1 MLHPKDEKLLQIES
15 SLKIF
20 GMQLANDINVK
31 MNLLERMDHHK
42 VPSVS
47 MAIIDENELKLTQ
60 TYGSSSETAV
70 YQAGSISKPVAALV
84 ALLVAK
90 QYELDLDE
98 DVNLILERYGS
109 NYRVPDSEFTSTQK
123 VTLRRLL
130 SHTAGLTVHGFLGY
144 PSDTKELPTTQQIVG
159 GQKAAGI
166 SPTNSPTVES
176 FAVPGTVCQYSGGGT
191 TLVQLLLETVTGEK
205 FPATARKYVLDPLE
219 MKSSGYEIHRPG
231 EEKFSA
237 AMGHDHNGKP
247 IEGDWHLYPESAAAG
262 LWTTPADLA
271 RFMIEIQKAFNGK
284 KNDIIPKDVVK
295 AMLTKQDP
303 GEFGLG
309 PEVDDTS
316 SLSFSHGGVNEGF
329 QSQFMG
335 FVNGK
340 GAVVMTN
347 SSNGMN
353 LIKEII
359 PSIAA
364 VYEWP
369 ARNYADVK
377 IVQPVTINPTV
388 YENYINDYRVGGT
401 VPFKFATENNKLV
414 VWLPYPGPTDLPKK
428 FELTPESETSFFHI
442 SDEARFRVTFA
453 SKKAETFKSSFGEG
467 VRVDSELT
475 YENQASETS
484 PSVEHKTSQVPLSS
498 TSKVALAIPMDTKA
512 ESTISA
518 IVTKASEQ
526 NAGNEPASQA
536 SEKCPVKDVELTSED
551 TASKDPA
558 KKKKT

>member
-1 MLHPKDEKLLQIES
+1 MLRPKDEKLQQIES
-15 SLKIF
+15 GLKIF
-20 GMQLANDINVK
+20 GIQLADDINVK

-47 MAIIDENELKLTQ
+47 MAIIDENELKLTK

-90 QYELDLDE
+90 EYKLDLDE
-98 DVNLILERYGS
+98 DVNRILERYGS

-130 SHTAGLTVHGFLGY
+130 SHTAGLTVHGFPGY
-144 PSDTKELPTTQQIVG
+144 PSDTKELPTTQQIVEG
-159 GQKAAGI
+159 EKAAGI
-166 SPTNSPTVES
+166 SPTNTPAVES

-191 TLVQLLLETVTGEK
+191 TLVQLILETATGKK
-205 FPATARKYVLDPLE
+205 FPAIAQEYVLGPLG
-219 MKSSGYEIHRPG
+219 MTSSGYEIHTPG
-231 EEKFSA
+231 EEKFIA
-237 AMGHDHNGKP
+237 AIGHDHNGKP
-247 IEGDWHLYPESAAAG
+247 IEGNWHLYPESAAAG

-284 KNDIIPKDVVK
+284 NDIIPKDVVD
-295 AMLTKQDP
+295 AMLTKQAP
-303 GEFGLG
+303 GKFGLG

-329 QSQFMG
+329 QSELMG

-340 GAVVMTN
+340 GAIIMTN
-347 SSNGMN
+347 SGNGMN

-359 PSIAA
+359 PAIAA

-369 ARNYADVK
+369 ARNYSDAKVM
-377 IVQPVTINPTV
+377 QPVTINPTI
-388 YENYINDYRVGGT
+388 YEDYVDDYRVGKS
-401 VPFKFATENNKLV
+401 VQFKFITENNKLFI
-414 VWLPYPGPTDLPKK
+414 WLPFPGPTDLPKK

-442 SDEARFRVTFA
+442 SDEARFGVTFA
-453 SKKAETFKSSFGEG
+453 SRKAATFKSSFGEG
-467 VRVDSELT
+467 VRITSELT
-475 YENQASETS
+475 YENQTSE
-484 PSVEHKTSQVPLSS
+484 TSQVPLSS

-512 ESTISA
+512 ESTTSA

-526 NAGNEPASQA
+526 NSGSEPPSQA
-536 SEKCPVKDVELTSED
+536 SEKSPVKGVEMTSED
-551 TASKDPA
+551 TASKNPA
-558 KKKKT
+558 KKRKT